1 MWKTKF
7 PSHKQHIFDL
17 LLPKKKKNQKR
28 FLQAKAYY
36 TRYYSIWKETSH
48 KPLEVAITKKS
59 FPSVCTID
67 ATCINECFLL
77 HLITVR
83 HHLLYKFI
91 VTQRIGTTVMLLR
104 SLKQMF
110 WKKSAFC
117 VCYLHNNITGLLI
130 PKAHKTS
137 PKFVFR

>member
-7 PSHKQHIFDL
+7 PSHKQHLFDL
-17 LLPKKKKNQKR
+17 LLPKKKSKR
-28 FLQAKAYY
+28 FIQTKAYY
-36 TRYYSIWKETSH
+36 KRYYSIWKETSH
-48 KPLEVAITKKS
+48 KPLEVAIAKKS
-59 FPSVCTID
+59 FPSACTFD
-67 ATCINECFLL
+67 TTSLNECFLL
-77 HLITVR
+77 HVITGR
-83 HHLLYKFI
+83 HYFLYKFI

-117 VCYLHNNITGLLI
+117 ICYLHNNITGLLI

-137 PKFVFR
+137 PKFVCR